1 MRFALRPYIIAAAAI
16 AGASA
21 IVAFPAA
28 PQLPNI
34 EVPAVQPAGSELS
47 GFSQQDLTGLLGS
60 IEGMAPDVQG
70 FTAPGQPP
78 APSALPK
85 PALAP
90 PDLGPLDLGGLN
102 LGGIDIGAGPATAN
116 P

>member
-1 MRFALRPYIIAAAAI
+1 MRFALRPYIIAGAAI

-47 GFSQQDLTGLLGS
+47 GFSQQDLTSLLGS

-70 FTAPGQPP
+70 VSPASP
-78 APSALPK
+78 APSGLPK
-85 PALAP
+85 PGLAP
-90 PDLGPLDLGGLN
+90 PDLGPLDPGRLD
-102 LGGIDIGAGPATAN
+102 LGGINLGTGPAPGN

>member
-1 MRFALRPYIIAAAAI
+1 MRFALRPYLIAGAAI

-28 PQLPNI
+28 PELPSV
-34 EVPAVQPAGSELS
+34 EVPAVRPAGSELG

-70 FTAPGQPP
+70 FTPASP
-78 APSALPK
+78 APSELPK
-85 PALAP
+85 PGLAP
-90 PDLGPLDLGGLN
+90 PDLGLLDPGRLDPGGVN
-102 LGGIDIGAGPATAN
+102 LGTGPTPGN